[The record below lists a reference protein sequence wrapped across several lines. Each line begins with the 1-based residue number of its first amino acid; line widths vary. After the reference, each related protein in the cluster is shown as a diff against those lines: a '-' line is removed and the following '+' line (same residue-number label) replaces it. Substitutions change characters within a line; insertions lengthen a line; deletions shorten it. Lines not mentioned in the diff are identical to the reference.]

1 MMRGCSTILAFL
13 FSATIVFA
21 DPAVLILKD
30 YQNGT
35 NYQINN
41 VEEGGNLYVASN
53 DAVASLNNIQLTT
66 GGKTYLLSDLAA
78 VQPDGIPSKITIAG
92 GLTVT
97 TTNTDSATNVL
108 TGYLYI
114 TTAQQ
119 AQDPSFG
126 VYVIT
131 GTHNIALSGA
141 QATTVILNTELV
153 TPPDDVDRSEKTTYV
168 SDLTMGTT
176 QSVIFQWGIPGSKQA
191 TNNQFFKNPFSYN
204 NYDSNGNV
212 LNTTQLFFDHVEPLQ
227 IGLDYWYITSSGS
240 VSMTM
245 KNTYVPNHNYTTTAV
260 STTGLVVSGTFLFNQ
275 HTVNFQQDPVNTQTF
290 GSLISAYPSQYATV
304 SFVFNGSDGN
314 SVQKYDIQHN
324 ATQLV
329 NVVDFSAQTLT
340 ISSSDVSAGTFY
352 CQYFSNSNAGI
363 PMTTTVAT
371 SGATVPQG
379 STVTA
384 GTGPTQAAGSTVTT
398 NSNTGSTVTQGTVTT
413 VTPGSVGTTASP
425 PGSTVST
432 GIAGTVTTVTAGSPT
447 TSSATV
453 ATTTSV
459 VRSPLD
465 FFSFL
470 VVFSLLI
477 L

>member
-1 MMRGCSTILAFL
+1 MRACSILVFL
-13 FSATIVFA
+13 FSATIVSNVAA
-21 DPAVLILKD
+21 DPVVLILKD
-30 YQNGT
+30 YTNGT
-35 NYQINN
+35 NYQVNN
-41 VEEGGNLYVASN
+41 VEEGGSLYVASN
-53 DAVASLNNIQLTT
+53 DAVASLNNIQLVT
-66 GGKTYLLSDLAA
+66 GGKPYLLSDLAA
-78 VQPDGIPSKITIAG
+78 VQPDGIPQKITISG
-92 GLTVT
+92 GLTIT
-97 TTNTDSATNVL
+97 TTNTDSATNAL
-108 TGYLYI
+108 TGYLYV

-131 GTHNIALSGA
+131 GTHNIVLSGA

-168 SDLTMGTT
+168 SDLKMDIDKT
-176 QSVIFQWGIPGSKQA
+176 VIFQWGIPGKQA
-191 TNNQFFKNPFSYN
+191 TNNQFFRNPFNYN
-204 NYDSNGNV
+204 NYDSNGNL

-227 IGLDYWYITSSGS
+227 IGLDYWYISSSGS

-290 GSLISAYPSQYATV
+290 GSLISAYPSPRATV
-304 SFVFNGSDGN
+304 SFVFNGSDEN
-314 SVQKYDIQHN
+314 SVQNYDIQNN

-329 NVVDFSAQTLT
+329 KVVKFSAQTLT
-340 ISSSDVSAGTFY
+340 VSSSDVSAGTFY
-352 CQYFSNSNAGI
+352 CQYFSNSNAGT

-384 GTGPTQAAGSTVTT
+384 GTGPTQAAGSTL
-398 NSNTGSTVTQGTVTT
+398 
-413 VTPGSVGTTASP
+413 TTAFP

-432 GIAGTVTTVTAGSPT
+432 VNAGTVTTVTAGSPT

-459 VRSPLD
+459 VRSPFS
-465 FFSFL
+465 FFSFF
-470 VVFSLLI
+470 VVLTLLI

>member
-1 MMRGCSTILAFL
+1 MMRACSILVFL
-13 FSATIVFA
+13 FSATIVSNVAA
-21 DPAVLILKD
+21 DPVVLILKD
-30 YQNGT
+30 YTNGT

-41 VEEGGNLYVASN
+41 VEEGGSLYVASN
-53 DAVASLNNIQLTT
+53 DAVASLNNIQLVT
-66 GGKTYLLSDLAA
+66 GGKPYLLSDLAA
-78 VQPDGIPSKITIAG
+78 VQPDGIPQKITISG
-92 GLTVT
+92 GLTIT
-97 TTNTDSATNVL
+97 TTNTDSATNAL
-108 TGYLYI
+108 TGYLYV

-131 GTHNIALSGA
+131 GTHNIVLSGA

-168 SDLTMGTT
+168 SDLKMDLAKT
-176 QSVIFQWGIPGSKQA
+176 VIFQWGIPGKQA
-191 TNNQFFKNPFSYN
+191 TNNQFFRNPFNYN
-204 NYDSNGNV
+204 NYDSNGNL

-227 IGLDYWYITSSGS
+227 IGLDYWYISSSGS

-290 GSLISAYPSQYATV
+290 GSLISAYPSPRATV
-304 SFVFNGSDGN
+304 SFVFNGSDEN
-314 SVQKYDIQHN
+314 SVQNYDIQNN

-329 NVVDFSAQTLT
+329 KVVKFSAQTLT
-340 ISSSDVSAGTFY
+340 VSSSDVSAGTFY
-352 CQYFSNSNAGI
+352 CQYFSNSNVGT

-384 GTGPTQAAGSTVTT
+384 GTGPTQAAGSTL
-398 NSNTGSTVTQGTVTT
+398 
-413 VTPGSVGTTASP
+413 TTAFP

-432 GIAGTVTTVTAGSPT
+432 VNAGTVTTVSAGSPT

-459 VRSPLD
+459 VRSPFS
-465 FFSFL
+465 FFSFF
-470 VVFSLLI
+470 VVLTLLI